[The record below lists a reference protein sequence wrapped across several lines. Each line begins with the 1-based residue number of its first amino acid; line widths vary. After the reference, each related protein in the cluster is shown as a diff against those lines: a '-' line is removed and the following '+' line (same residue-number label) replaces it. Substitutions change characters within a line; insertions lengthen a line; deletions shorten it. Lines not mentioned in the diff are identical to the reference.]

1 MECHRN
7 VTGKIQK
14 WDHVPSVN
22 ITPAFAIPYLDPAV
36 EDALYTPGETP
47 ELAPLHP
54 TDAVGDDL
62 AAEWDEGEIRPT
74 WLENL

>member
-7 VTGKIQK
+7 VTGKIRK
-14 WDHVPSVN
+14 RDHVSLTN
-22 ITPAFAIPYLDPAV
+22 INPAFAIPYLDPDV

-47 ELAPLHP
+47 EPVPTHP
-54 TDAVGDDL
+54 TDAMADDL